1 MAAER
6 DGHRR
11 QAGADEKTG
20 QEEIA
25 RAVQDGRAVSEKKG
39 GKDVERAL
47 LGHPRQRRQDDL
59 PRLAPQHLQH
69 RRARDLLP
77 VEDALKHGR
86 FEKAQPN
93 VEPDPDH
100 DDRQPERHPPSP
112 FEELIARN
120 RAEDQHENVGEE
132 EPGRTTPLRP
142 GGDKAAMLVGPRP
155 FHRHQGRAAPLAAD
169 ADALDKAHDGQ
180 DDRAPDTDLGI
191 ARDKADREG
200 RQARQQEGGDQ
211 RRLAA
216 DAVAVMAE
224 KRRSDRARDKA
235 DRVNAKGLQG
245 SDQRVGVREIQFGE
259 DERRDEDVEQKII
272 RLDNGA
278 DRAGDDGAA
287 QLGAVLGFGKTA
299 GGLIG
304 CRHPLL
310 PLFVVLS
317 RRPVR
322 PPGTVSAA

>member
-1 MAAER
+1 
-6 DGHRR
+6 
-11 QAGADEKTG
+11 
-20 QEEIA
+20 
-25 RAVQDGRAVSEKKG
+25 
-39 GKDVERAL
+39 
-47 LGHPRQRRQDDL
+47 
-59 PRLAPQHLQH
+59 
-69 RRARDLLP
+69 
-77 VEDALKHGR
+77 
-86 FEKAQPN
+86 
-93 VEPDPDH
+93 
-100 DDRQPERHPPSP
+100 
-112 FEELIARN
+112 
-120 RAEDQHENVGEE
+120 
-132 EPGRTTPLRP
+132 
-142 GGDKAAMLVGPRP
+142 
-155 FHRHQGRAAPLAAD
+155 
-169 ADALDKAHDGQ
+169 
-180 DDRAPDTDLGI
+180 
-191 ARDKADREG
+191 
-200 RQARQQEGGDQ
+200 
-211 RRLAA
+211 
-216 DAVAVMAE
+216 MAE
-224 KRRSDRARDKA
+224 KRRPDRARDKA